1 MKVIVAGYSKT
12 GTKTMNMVLSE
23 LGYENIYDFQEHFYY
38 HRSHWNDIYNGAD
51 PVPIFKKIYAN
62 VDVVI
67 DCPSYIFWREIL
79 EAFPDAK
86 VILVERDPEKWV
98 KSAETQ
104 INTMHKDF
112 KFLHTKELGFETE
125 NFSA

>member
-1 MKVIVAGYSKT
+1 M
-12 GTKTMNMVLSE
+12 
-23 LGYENIYDFQEHFYY
+23 
-38 HRSHWNDIYNGAD
+38 
-51 PVPIFKKIYAN
+51 
-62 VDVVI
+62 VI

-112 KFLHTKELGFETE
+112 NFLHIEESGFETE